1 MRDFRDLYSPS
12 CEKYLEN
19 GNLGRAILMRI
30 LVAED
35 DRPVATFISKGLGA
49 ENYVVDLA
57 GDGEEALFLSEN
69 YDYDLVILDINL
81 PKVDGFTVLQRI
93 RTQKPDLA
101 VLFLTGSVQVS
112 DRVKG
117 LDLGADDYLTKP
129 FSLSELLARVR
140 ALSRRSTR
148 QLESILKVEDLVM
161 DRVQRVVT
169 RAGHPINLTPKE
181 FALLEYLLRNS
192 GRSVSRSMIIE
203 HVWNLGFDSAT
214 NVVDV
219 YINYLRKKVDG
230 NSPTKLIRTVR
241 GVGYRIGPQESGEN
255 GAQQT
260 VPHDRSVS

>member
-1 MRDFRDLYSPS
+1 
-12 CEKYLEN
+12 
-19 GNLGRAILMRI
+19 MRI

-57 GDGEEALFLSEN
+57 GDGEEAIFLAEH
-69 YDYDLVILDINL
+69 YDYDLVILDVNL
-81 PKVDGFTVLQRI
+81 PKADGFTVLQRI
-93 RTQKPDLA
+93 RTQKPGLA
-101 VLFLTGSVQVS
+101 VLFLTGSVRIS

-140 ALSRRSTR
+140 AVARRSNR
-148 QLESILKVEDLVM
+148 PLESVLKVDDLLM

-169 RAGHPINLTPKE
+169 RAGQPISLTPKE
-181 FALLEYLLRNS
+181 FALLEYLLRNA

-203 HVWNLGFDSAT
+203 NIWNLGFDSAT

-241 GVGYRIGPQESGEN
+241 GVGYQIGAPESRESDAEQAAPRN
-255 GAQQT
+255 
-260 VPHDRSVS
+260 RSLS

>member
-1 MRDFRDLYSPS
+1 
-12 CEKYLEN
+12 
-19 GNLGRAILMRI
+19 MRI

-49 ENYVVDLA
+49 ENYAVDLA
-57 GDGEEALFLSEN
+57 GDGEEALFLAGH
-69 YDYDLVILDINL
+69 YDYDMVILDVNL

-93 RTQKPDLA
+93 REQKTDLA

-140 ALSRRSTR
+140 ALSRRSAR
-148 QLESILKVEDLVM
+148 PLESILKAGDLVM
-161 DRVQRVVT
+161 DRVQHIVT
-169 RAGHPINLTPKE
+169 RAGHPISLTPKE
-181 FALLEYLLRNS
+181 FALLEYLLRNAGS
-192 GRSVSRSMIIE
+192 AVSRSMIIE

-230 NSPTKLIRTVR
+230 DSAAKLIRTVR
-241 GVGYRIGPQESGEN
+241 GVGYQIVAPEGGGD
-255 GAQQT
+255 GAHQA
-260 VPHDRSVS
+260 VSHSRPPS

>member
-1 MRDFRDLYSPS
+1 
-12 CEKYLEN
+12 
-19 GNLGRAILMRI
+19 MRI

-35 DRPVATFISKGLGA
+35 DRPVATFISKGLVA
-49 ENYVVDLA
+49 ENYVVNLA
-57 GDGEEALFLSEN
+57 GDGEEALFLAEH
-69 YDYDLVILDINL
+69 YDYDLVILDIHL

-93 RTQKPDLA
+93 RAQKPDLA

-140 ALSRRSTR
+140 AVARRSAR
-148 QLESILKVEDLVM
+148 PLEAVLKLEDLVM
-161 DRVQRVVT
+161 DRVQRLVT
-169 RAGHPINLTPKE
+169 RAGRPINLTPKE

-219 YINYLRKKVDG
+219 YINYLRKKVDC

-241 GVGYRIGPQESGEN
+241 GVGYQIGTQESGE
-255 GAQQT
+255 GD
-260 VPHDRSVS
+260 VPQAVSRNRSAS